1 MSIVGS
7 PNDLKS
13 YARFSQVTAYPFVI
27 REYILLVLHPNLFL
41 PDNRPISINTSREL
55 RVPGQAPPPVSA
67 QSSWVSY
74 YSEPDSPYLVDS
86 SEQRCGP
93 FGYVSRREPK
103 DALSVFSL
111 LVNANSK
118 LQGVA
123 NRRHL
128 HPALLQYI
136 GVIKGAIAAIF
147 FVPREVQLSDKISS
161 STPPVP
167 PLTSAQRSNV
177 PAPPSPA
184 RPHGDG
190 DDPHGGDTADPDY
203 QSGGAEEGHSD
214 LDFEDPYQDS
224 GEDGSEEDDSEEDDE
239 PDTINGLTFSEMETV
254 LQRVSDGELSPEER
268 AEAAMLMLGMAGG
281 EFSSIFT
288 PETPSDV
295 ENQVRLDV
303 HRRSPR

>member
-7 PNDLKS
+7 LNDLES

-27 REYILLVLHPNLFL
+27 REYILLVLHPDLFL

-55 RVPGQAPPPVSA
+55 RVPGQTPPPVSDK
-67 QSSWVSY
+67 SSWVSY
-74 YSEPDSPYLVDS
+74 YSEPDSPYLIDS

-128 HPALLQYI
+128 HPALFQYI
-136 GVIKGAIAAIF
+136 GAVKGAITAIF

-167 PLTSAQRSNV
+167 PLTLVQRPNV
-177 PAPPSPA
+177 PTPPSPGGS
-184 RPHGDG
+184 HGDS
-190 DDPHGGDTADPDY
+190 DDPHGEDAEDLDY
-203 QSGGAEEGHSD
+203 KSAEEGHFD
-214 LDFEDPYQDS
+214 PGFEDHFQDS
-224 GEDGSEEDDSEEDDE
+224 EEDDSEEDDSEEDDE

-281 EFSSIFT
+281 EFLSLFT